1 MVIKMATEKKVTIPS
16 MEDYDSVNLDK
27 FKDVEVRVYG
37 NVPLSTTL
45 CKALNE
51 VYAYPNNEKE
61 DKKRNIGLE
70 DLNDSEM
77 TSAMLTKIN
86 SELEDAS
93 NKNQNTTVFIQN
105 KNDLKEEDITRVN
118 RELNDKNRRVILITD
133 ETDSDIPDENTT
145 RIRNE
150 LENNVAQNGGLAF
163 RSMYM

>member
-1 MVIKMATEKKVTIPS
+1 MATEKKVTIPS

-45 CKALNE
+45 CKALNK
-51 VYAYPNNEKE
+51 VYAYSNNEKE
-61 DKKRNIGLE
+61 DKRKEIGLE
-70 DLNDSEM
+70 NLDDSEM

-93 NKNQNTTVFIQN
+93 KKNQNTTVFIQN
-105 KNDLKEEDITRVN
+105 KNDLTDEDITRVN

-133 ETDSDIPDENTT
+133 ETDSDTSDENTT

-150 LENNVAQNGGLAF
+150 LENNVARKGGLAF

>member
-1 MVIKMATEKKVTIPS
+1 MATEKKVTIPS

-27 FKDVEVRVYG
+27 FKDVEVRVCG